1 MYILDKVRHHSLV
14 VCAFSDY
21 QRRDFSIDCVLE
33 KSMLDILVDDFD
45 QPSVFLLQN
54 GPFQLLAG
62 DSQHENAV
70 KLIAKLP
77 MGSTLMPCSQRWL
90 DKINEQESITL
101 FPYQRYS
108 LDHRQLSSAKLTTL
122 NLSLENKFVT
132 EEIVLEKISISRA
145 QLIKKS
151 ADFSYHLQNFN
162 DADDFIE
169 RGIGFAAIDYS
180 TKSNLDG
187 IEQGKL
193 VGIASSALVCN
204 AGIEINIMVLP
215 THRCKSLATQLA
227 TQLIK
232 SVLLNN
238 KTPHWDAANEASSQL
253 AQKLGYQLL
262 EQYQV
267 HRVMQSM
274 TK

>member
-1 MYILDKVRHHSLV
+1 MYILDKARHHILLASV
-14 VCAFSDY
+14 FSEY

-33 KSMLDILVDDFD
+33 NSMLDILVDDFD
-45 QPSVFLLQN
+45 QPSIFLLQN

-62 DSQHENAV
+62 DAQHQDAA

-77 MGSTLMPCSQRWL
+77 IGSTLMPSSQDWL
-90 DKINEQESITL
+90 DKVNEHESLTL
-101 FPYQRYS
+101 NPYQRYS
-108 LDHRQLSSAKLTTL
+108 LDHRQLSSAKLTA
-122 NLSLENKFVT
+122 LSLPQENKFVT
-132 EEIVLEKISISRA
+132 EKIVLEQISFDTA
-145 QLIKKS
+145 QRIKKS
-151 ADFSYHLQNFN
+151 ADFSYHLQNFT

-169 RGIGFAAIDYS
+169 RGLGFAAIDYS
-180 TKSNLDG
+180 VKSNLDG

-215 THRCKSLATQLA
+215 THRGKSLATQLA

-232 SVLLNN
+232 TVLLNN
-238 KTPHWDAANEASSQL
+238 KIPHWDAANEASSQL

-267 HRVMQSM
+267 HRVM
-274 TK
+274 